1 MISLLRPQKYGST
14 RKGRNMR
21 ADLKGYS
28 KHKTFCF
35 SFFTSVLSVPSVV
48 EKEYNDHGNTDKHGK
63 EEV

>member
-1 MISLLRPQKYGST
+1 
-14 RKGRNMR
+14 MR